1 MCLLRLQK
9 PWPATGRMPFQGRFC
24 RFTVHVHVR
33 DLYITVPRQRTL
45 ERFWAWI
52 LTPIVNE
59 KHSMTSKGLGFHPSF
74 FRLWS
79 LQSLVVCSKSGGCR
93 AVKSY
98 GNFIQ
103 LCDKLLS
110 LLNPVYCAV
119 MYIMPTV
126 QLYII
131 YIYLTRL
138 VTDSNLKHRNTRK
151 LLHGLETYSGNYIH
165 TYMYLWTCVCT

>member
-9 PWPATGRMPFQGRFC
+9 PWPARGRMPFHSRFC
-24 RFTVHVHVR
+24 RFTMHVHVR
-33 DLYITVPRQRTL
+33 DLCITVPCQHTL
-45 ERFWAWI
+45 KRFWAWI

-59 KHSMTSKGLGFHPSF
+59 KHSMTSKGPGFHPSF

-103 LCDKLLS
+103 LCDKLLLS
-110 LLNPVYCAV
+110 LFKPCVWYSYVYNA
-119 MYIMPTV
+119 YSTV
-126 QLYII
+126 I
-131 YIYLTRL
+131 YIFLTRL
-138 VTDSNLKHRNTRK
+138 VTESNLKHRNTRK
-151 LLHGLETYSGNYIH
+151 LLKGLETYPGHYVY
-165 TYMYLWTCVCT
+165 TYMYLWMCVGT

>member
-1 MCLLRLQK
+1 MLYQKKKKKLVPQFPLWPHFLNYHRSVLILVSSVVCLLKRSNVSSKAPK
-9 PWPATGRMPFQGRFC
+9 PKACTGRMPFHSRFC

-33 DLYITVPRQRTL
+33 DLYITVPRQHTL

-103 LCDKLLS
+103 LCDKLL
-110 LLNPVYCAV
+110 LLLFKPCVLCSYVYNA
-119 MYIMPTV
+119 
-126 QLYII
+126 
-131 YIYLTRL
+131 
-138 VTDSNLKHRNTRK
+138 
-151 LLHGLETYSGNYIH
+151 
-165 TYMYLWTCVCT
+165 